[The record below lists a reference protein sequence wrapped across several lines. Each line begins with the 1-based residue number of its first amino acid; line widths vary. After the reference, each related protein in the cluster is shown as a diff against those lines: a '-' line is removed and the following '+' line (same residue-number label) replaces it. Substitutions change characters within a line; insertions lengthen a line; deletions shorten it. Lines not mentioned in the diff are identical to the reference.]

1 MWIWMLL
8 MTHKV
13 RAKQNRRRLWGAS
26 TASEGHSTLL
36 PWQHWPP
43 SEKFCSCW
51 LRDLRGG
58 GPALGCVQKQQRTHK
73 HARPLVSPLPPHN
86 QHYQVS
92 RGEAEVHVQPWAESL
107 SELSPGKDTQTR
119 TRVSLTELSE
129 NQKESFQSLRR
140 SQSNRS
146 FTSVPSCNM

>member
-58 GPALGCVQKQQRTHK
+58 GPALGCVQKQQCTHK
-73 HARPLVSPLPPHN
+73 HARPLVSPLII
-86 QHYQVS
+86 S
-92 RGEAEVHVQPWAESL
+92 TTKSAGERQRCMFSPEQSL
-107 SELSPGKDTQTR
+107 FLSSPQGKTQTR